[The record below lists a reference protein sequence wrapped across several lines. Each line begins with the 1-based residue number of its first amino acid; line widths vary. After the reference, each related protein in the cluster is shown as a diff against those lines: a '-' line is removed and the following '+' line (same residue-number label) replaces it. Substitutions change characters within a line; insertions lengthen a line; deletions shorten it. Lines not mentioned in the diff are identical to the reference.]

1 MMQARGIP
9 DQNCPD
15 PQGNPLSLLPVEMI
29 GRLVMECREMPET
42 HLLERFVRENDQAAF
57 RTLIDRH
64 GPMVLAVCRSVLDES
79 HDVEDAFQTTF
90 LVLVQNAPTIR
101 SGASLGPWLHRV
113 ALRVS
118 QRARATAAQRRNRE
132 KRRSRP
138 ESEPGQDLSEI
149 VSRPV
154 LHEELNRL
162 PDRYRL
168 PIVLCYL
175 EGKTNEQA
183 AAQLHWPVGTVKGRL
198 WRARSQLRDR
208 LSRRG
213 LIPTS

>member
-1 MMQARGIP
+1 
-9 DQNCPD
+9 
-15 PQGNPLSLLPVEMI
+15 
-29 GRLVMECREMPET
+29 MECQEMPET
-42 HLLERFVRENDQAAF
+42 ELLERFISANDQTAF

-64 GPMVLAVCRSVLDES
+64 GPMVLAVCRSVLDEL
-79 HDVEDAFQTTF
+79 HDVEDAFQSTF
-90 LVLVQNAPTIR
+90 LVLVQNASRIR
-101 SGASLGPWLHRV
+101 RGASLGPWLHRV

-118 QRARATAAQRRNRE
+118 LRARATAAQRRARE

-138 ESEPGQDLSEI
+138 EAEPGHDLAEI
-149 VSRPV
+149 VTRPV

-168 PIVLCYL
+168 PLVLCYL

-183 AAQLHWPVGTVKGRL
+183 AALLRWPVGTVKGRL
-198 WRARSQLRDR
+198 WRARGQLRDR

>member
-1 MMQARGIP
+1 
-9 DQNCPD
+9 
-15 PQGNPLSLLPVEMI
+15 
-29 GRLVMECREMPET
+29 MPET
-42 HLLERFVRENDQAAF
+42 QLLERFIAANDQAAF

-64 GPMVLAVCRSVLDES
+64 GPMVLAVCRSVLSES

-90 LVLVQNAPTIR
+90 LVLVQNAQTIR
-101 SGASLGPWLHRV
+101 SSASLGPWLHRV

-118 QRARATAAQRRNRE
+118 QRARATAAQRRARE
-132 KRRSRP
+132 KRRSRA
-138 ESEPGQDLSEI
+138 EIEPGHDLSELL
-149 VSRPV
+149 SRPV

-168 PIVLCYL
+168 PLVLCYL

-183 AAQLHWPVGTVKGRL
+183 AAQLQWPIGTVKGRL

-213 LIPTS
+213 LIPTT

>member
-1 MMQARGIP
+1 
-9 DQNCPD
+9 
-15 PQGNPLSLLPVEMI
+15 
-29 GRLVMECREMPET
+29 MECQEMPET
-42 HLLERFVRENDQAAF
+42 HLLERFIRENDQAAF
-57 RTLIDRH
+57 RALIDRH

-79 HDVEDAFQTTF
+79 HDAEDAFQTTF

-118 QRARATAAQRRNRE
+118 QRARATAAQRRGRE
-132 KRRSRP
+132 KRGSRS
-138 ESEPGQDLSEI
+138 EAEPAHDLSEI

-154 LHEELNRL
+154 LYEELNRL

-213 LIPTS
+213 LIPSY